1 MVESR
6 VHHEGTK
13 EFKALQKVVERF
25 EIAKRADEE
34 IKKKHLDYYKLYRNQ
49 RERRENRSS
58 IFVPMI
64 YSVVET
70 MTPRILKGLFDKRP
84 YMTVLPRDYR
94 SVPSAEAN
102 EKLLDF
108 QFSHRNVNLIPK
120 SEDWVK
126 QFLMYGVGLCKTYWD
141 LTEKTITKRTTVAT
155 NAITNEKHIVED
167 IEDKHLLTQIEGGGE
182 WGFSTEEV
190 EQDVTIYEGP
200 NFNVVDVGEFYV
212 APNAH
217 NAQESEYVIERYH
230 LDLEV
235 LKEGQKNE
243 EYKNT
248 KKLEEMLQDSAG
260 TLQDETEVDKRKA
273 EMGYSTKEERS
284 DRHRTPIEILEYW
297 ENEERILVAEREV
310 VIAGPEENPYWH
322 KNKPYISV
330 HNNRLLGEFWSIGE
344 IEPNVDLQEEINTRR
359 NQRIDNINLSLN
371 KAFFLIN
378 NAKLDE
384 GKLQNLA
391 PGDIIRVKNITRI
404 QDAIQ
409 ELGVSDV
416 TASSFQEEAITKQ
429 DMQMTSGIY
438 DWYSGKQPTQ
448 QQTATTV
455 TAIIG
460 EAHVRIEMK
469 IMKFAMQGLAELAQH
484 FIQLNQ
490 QFIEDTQV
498 LRIVGEEGTPHFQ
511 AIQPQEIA
519 GFFDMQPAATGVD
532 PLANKELL
540 QQQAMQ
546 LYSMMREDPVINPMA
561 IATLALKHFDLVE
574 NPEEYIVEPQMAPP
588 GAEGQPQG
596 PEQPQGQGQ

>member
-1 MVESR
+1 VVESR
-6 VHHEGTK
+6 VHKEGTK
-13 EFKALQKVVERF
+13 EFKALQKVTERF
-25 EIAKRADEE
+25 DIAKAADTE
-34 IKKKHLDYYKLYRNQ
+34 IKNRHLDFYKLYRSQ
-49 RERRENRSS
+49 RERRKGRSS

-64 YSVVET
+64 YSIIET

-84 YMTVLPRDYR
+84 YVTVLPRDYR

-102 EKLLDF
+102 ERLLDF
-108 QFSHRNVNLIPK
+108 QFSHHHVKLIEK
-120 SEDWVK
+120 TEDWIK
-126 QFLMYGVGLCKTYWD
+126 QFLMYGVGVAKPYWD
-141 LTEKTITKRTTVAT
+141 VTEKTITKKASVAT
-155 NAITNEKHIVED
+155 NAITDEKHIVEN
-167 IEDKHLLTQIEGGGE
+167 IEDEHLLGQVERDE
-182 WGFSTEEV
+182 AWGFSTEEI

-200 NFNVVDVGEFYV
+200 NFDIVDIGELYV
-212 APNAH
+212 APNAQ
-217 NAQESEYVIERYH
+217 NTQESEYLIERYH

-243 EYKNT
+243 EYKNIR
-248 KKLEEMLQDSAG
+248 KLEEMLQDTEG
-260 TLQDETEVDKRKA
+260 TSHHETEVDKRKA
-273 EMGYSTKEERS
+273 EMGYPTQQEKT

-297 ENEERILVAEREV
+297 ENDERILVAEREV
-310 VIAGPEENPYWH
+310 VISGPEENPYWH
-322 KNKPYISV
+322 KLKPYISV

-371 KAFFLIN
+371 KAFFLVN

-391 PGDIIRVKNITRI
+391 PGDIIRIKNVTRI

-416 TASSFQEEAITKQ
+416 TASSFQEEAVTKQ

-490 QFIEDTQV
+490 QFIEEPQV
-498 LRIVGEEGTPHFQ
+498 IRIVGEEEGIHFHS
-511 AIQPQEIA
+511 ISPQDIA

-532 PLANKELL
+532 PLANKELM

-546 LYSMMREDPVINPMA
+546 LYSMMREDPYVNPA
-561 IATLALKHFDLVE
+561 LLVKLALKHFDLVE
-574 NPEEYIVEPQMAPP
+574 NPEEFIVEPQMAPP

-596 PEQPQGQGQ
+596 PMPPQGQEQ

>member
-1 MVESR
+1 VVESR
-6 VHHEGTK
+6 VHKEGTK
-13 EFKALQKVVERF
+13 EHIALQKVVERF
-25 EIAKRADEE
+25 EIAKAADTE
-34 IKKKHLDYYKLYRNQ
+34 IKNRHLDYYKLYRSQ
-49 RERRENRSS
+49 RERRAGRSS

-64 YSVVET
+64 YSIIET
-70 MTPRILKGLFDKRP
+70 MRPRILKGIFDKRP
-84 YMTVLPRDYR
+84 YVTVLPRDYR

-108 QFSHRNVNLIPK
+108 QFNHHHVKLIEK
-120 SEDWVK
+120 TEDWIG
-126 QFLMYGVGLCKTYWD
+126 QFLMYGVGVAKSYWD
-141 LTEKTITKRTTVAT
+141 VTEKTITKRASVAT
-155 NAITNEKHIVED
+155 NAITDEKHIVEN
-167 IEDKHLLTQIEGGGE
+167 IEDEYLLNQIENDE
-182 WGFSTEEV
+182 AWGFSTEEV
-190 EQDVTIYEGP
+190 EQDVTTYEGP
-200 NFNVVDVGEFYV
+200 NFDVVDIGELYV
-212 APNAH
+212 APNAQ
-217 NAQESEYVIERYH
+217 NTQESEYLIERYH

-243 EYKNT
+243 EYKNIR
-248 KKLEEMLQDSAG
+248 KLEEMLKDSEG
-260 TLQDETEVDKRKA
+260 TIQQETEVDKRKS
-273 EMGYSTKEERS
+273 EMGHSTQKEKT

-297 ENEERILVAEREV
+297 ENDERILVAEREV

-322 KNKPYISV
+322 KLKPYISV

-371 KAFFLIN
+371 KAFFLVN
-378 NAKLDE
+378 NAKIDE

-391 PGDIIRVKNITRI
+391 PGDIIRIKNVTRI

-416 TASSFQEEAITKQ
+416 TASSFQEEAVTKQ

-490 QFIEDTQV
+490 QFIEDEQV
-498 LRIVGEEGTPHFQ
+498 IRIVGEEGSPHF
-511 AIQPQEIA
+511 ASISPHDIA

-546 LYSMMREDPVINPMA
+546 LYSMMREDPYVNPA
-561 IATLALKHFDLVE
+561 LLVKLALKHFDLVE
-574 NPEEYIVEPQMAPP
+574 NPEEFIVEPQMAPP
-588 GAEGQPQG
+588 GAEGQPEG
-596 PEQPQGQGQ
+596 PMPPQGQGQ